1 MTLEKFETVQLNLTR
16 LVRQVSIPRFHQR
29 VLARA
34 GVEIDRVEAIALSRI
49 VEAGSLRLSDL
60 ADQLGVACSTAG
72 RHAAH
77 LEGRDL
83 VTRSVDPSDG
93 RAVMVEPTREGMRLV
108 GHLRQA
114 YRELLSEAM
123 ADWEPEEIESLT
135 ALLGRLAGGLARL
148 SVEVAV

>member
-1 MTLEKFETVQLNLTR
+1 MTFDELEAVQLSLTR
-16 LVRQVSIPRFHQR
+16 LVRQVSVPRFHQR

-34 GVEIDRVEAIALSRI
+34 GVEIDRVEAIALTRI
-49 VEAGSLRLSDL
+49 VDGGPWRLSDL

-83 VTRSVDPSDG
+83 VTRSVDPNDG
-93 RAVMVEPTREGMRLV
+93 RAVMVECTRDGMLLV

-114 YRELLSEAM
+114 YRDLLSEAM
-123 ADWEPEEIESLT
+123 ADWEPEEIESFT
-135 ALLGRLAGGLARL
+135 TQLGRLAEGLARL

>member
-1 MTLEKFETVQLNLTR
+1 MTFEQPEALQRNLTR

-34 GVEIDRVEAIALSRI
+34 GVEIDRVEAVALTRI
-49 VEAGSLRLSDL
+49 VGGRSLRLSDL
-60 ADQLGVACSTAG
+60 AEQLGVACSTAG

-93 RAVMVEPTREGMRLV
+93 RAVIVAATDRGVALV

-114 YRELLSEAM
+114 YRELL
-123 ADWEPEEIESLT
+123 ADVMGDWAPEEVESLT
-135 ALLGRLAGGLARL
+135 ALLGRLANGLARL
-148 SVEVAV
+148 SAEVAV